1 MKFQSHIP
9 KLLLLSRLKLL
20 SVGLFTA
27 LTCLFINPITAHAD
41 LAAGAAN
48 AIADNVVASYN
59 GTHSDNH
66 GGTSHIVNG
75 VAYTRTGYLC
85 YLLTKDGSP
94 TGDLSHFNKKYF

>member
-9 KLLLLSRLKLL
+9 KPPLLSRLKLL

-27 LTCLFINPITAHAD
+27 LTCLLINPITAHAD
-41 LAAGAAN
+41 GASGAAN
-48 AIADNVVASYN
+48 AIADNVVAQYN
-59 GTHSDNH
+59 GTSDNNH

-85 YLLTKDGSP
+85 VSAE
-94 TGDLSHFNKKYF
+94 